1 MDRKAEVAEYC
12 IPNRFLFDPPP
23 SWNILRNYNYMT
35 PKEQS
40 EQDQLLASACE
51 TFPIIWK
58 RMFDNLIQQGF
69 TKRQALVIL
78 KTFILSCGNKS

>member
-1 MDRKAEVAEYC
+1 
-12 IPNRFLFDPPP
+12 
-23 SWNILRNYNYMT
+23 MT